1 MDRILKYIEYI
12 NFVLIGL
19 YLLGLFMNNQFLMTL
34 LVPVV
39 LALLQLGIT
48 QIRTNAKKEEELK
61 ALFDKE
67 KQRLK
72 EELKS

>member
-48 QIRTNAKKEEELK
+48 QIRTNAKKEAELK
-61 ALFDKE
+61 TLIDKE
-67 KQRLK
+67 KERLK
-72 EELKS
+72 GELQS

>member
-1 MDRILKYIEYI
+1 MDRILKYIEFI
-12 NFVLIGL
+12 NFILIGL
-19 YLLGLFMNNQFLMTL
+19 YLLGLFMDNQFLMTL
-34 LVPVV
+34 MVPVV

>member
-1 MDRILKYIEYI
+1 
-12 NFVLIGL
+12 
-19 YLLGLFMNNQFLMTL
+19 MTL

-48 QIRTNAKKEEELK
+48 QIRTNAKKEAELK
-61 ALFDKE
+61 TLIDKE

>member
-48 QIRTNAKKEEELK
+48 SLRTNAKAEKEFKTL
-61 ALFDKE
+61 LDKE
-67 KQRLK
+67 KERFS

>member
-48 QIRTNAKKEEELK
+48 QIRTNAKKEGELK

-67 KQRLK
+67 KERLK
-72 EELKS
+72 EELES

>member
-1 MDRILKYIEYI
+1 MDRILKYIEFI
-12 NFVLIGL
+12 NFILIGL
-19 YLLGLFMNNQFLMTL
+19 YLLGLFMDNQFLMTL
-34 LVPVV
+34 MVPVV

-72 EELKS
+72 EELKY

>member
-34 LVPVV
+34 MVPVV

-48 QIRTNAKKEEELK
+48 QIRTNAKKERELK

-67 KQRLK
+67 KERLK
-72 EELKS
+72 EELES

>member
-1 MDRILKYIEYI
+1 MDRILKYIEFI
-12 NFVLIGL
+12 NFVLIGF

-39 LALLQLGIT
+39 LALLQFGIT
-48 QIRTNAKKEEELK
+48 QIRTNAKKESELK

-67 KQRLK
+67 KERIK
-72 EELKS
+72 EELKA